1 MRALVDEAN
10 RAGGRDNITALAFR
24 LEDAAAPPAEPRG
37 RDSDRQ
43 HRGRAGPDR
52 DRGAPPRRRSGRPR
66 APRAARG
73 EGQPPRPAHA
83 PPRCSLSLIVLA
95 ALAFGAWYGNRQVWF
110 LGTDDGGRVA
120 LYRGLPYELPFGIQL
135 YDERYADPIQTSSL
149 PRRRQ
154 DAVSGHDLRSREDAV
169 SLIED
174 IEQSAERHAQGG
186 KRPCERRDG
195 TRRRAR
201 NRELMAL
208 VPVALLL
215 TAGFA
220 AVFAQENAKLD
231 NASLIYG
238 AYFFAV
244 CLATHVYL
252 RVRLPDADPYL
263 FPLVALLM
271 AFGLVMVYRIDAG
284 LARDQANWFVL
295 GLVLFA
301 LTIHFLRDYDVLE
314 RYRYTIAVV
323 GLLLLLA
330 PRLPGIGQQ
339 VNGAYLGVKI
349 GPLAFQPAEFSKI
362 CLVVFLAS
370 YLREH
375 REVLIVGARRVLG
388 VTLPPL
394 KHFGPMLVVWGA
406 SMFMLV
412 FIRDLGS
419 SLMFF
424 AAFLALLYVATGRF
438 SFVVIGM
445 AMFLVG
451 AWFFAATVPHV
462 HDRVEIWLDPYAHPQ
477 ASGYQILQSIFAQAD
492 GGLFGKGFG
501 QALITIPGTDNALL
515 PAAQTDTIYSLIVNE
530 LGLFGACAVI
540 LIYLLIAARGFKIA
554 LLADDGFSKLLATG
568 LTAVFA
574 IQAFV
579 IIGGVTRVIP
589 LTGVTLPFISYGGSS
604 IVANFVLLALL
615 LLGLRSRPARG
626 GRRPA
631 SCGDREPPDRQALR
645 PSSSPSSRC

>member
-1 MRALVDEAN
+1 M
-10 RAGGRDNITALAFR
+10 
-24 LEDAAAPPAEPRG
+24 
-37 RDSDRQ
+37 
-43 HRGRAGPDR
+43 
-52 DRGAPPRRRSGRPR
+52 
-66 APRAARG
+66 
-73 EGQPPRPAHA
+73 
-83 PPRCSLSLIVLA
+83 
-95 ALAFGAWYGNRQVWF
+95 
-110 LGTDDGGRVA
+110 
-120 LYRGLPYELPFGIQL
+120 
-135 YDERYADPIQTSSL
+135 TS
-149 PRRRQ
+149 
-154 DAVSGHDLRSREDAV
+154 
-169 SLIED
+169 
-174 IEQSAERHAQGG
+174 
-186 KRPCERRDG
+186 
-195 TRRRAR
+195 AR
-201 NRELMAL
+201 NRELLAL
-208 VPVALLL
+208 VPVAVLL

-220 AVFAQENAKLD
+220 GVFSQENEQLG
-231 NASLIYG
+231 NLSLIYG
-238 AYFFAV
+238 AYFLAI
-244 CLATHVYL
+244 CLATHVFL
-252 RVRLPDADPYL
+252 RIRLPNADPYL
-263 FPLVALLM
+263 FPLMATLT
-271 AFGLVMVYRIDAG
+271 AFGLVMIYRIDEG

-301 LTIHFLRDYDVLE
+301 LTIQFLRDYEVLE
-314 RYRYTIAVV
+314 RYRYTIAIG
-323 GLLLLLA
+323 GLLILLA

-349 GPLAFQPAEFSKI
+349 GPIAFQPAEFTKI
-362 CLVVFLAS
+362 AIVVFLAS

-445 AMFLVG
+445 LMFLLG
-451 AWFFAATVPHV
+451 AWFFASTVPHV
-462 HDRVEIWLDPYAHPQ
+462 HERIEIWLHPYNDPQDA
-477 ASGYQILQSIFAQAD
+477 GYQILNSIFAQAD

-501 QALITIPGTDNALL
+501 EALIVVPGTDNALL
-515 PAAQTDTIYSLIVNE
+515 PAAQTDMIYALIVNE
-530 LGLFGACAVI
+530 LGLFGAVGVV
-540 LIYLLIAARGFKIA
+540 LVYTLIAARGFKIA
-554 LLADDGFSKLLATG
+554 LIAADGFSKLLATG

-615 LLGLRSRPARG
+615 LLISDRARREAAEPA
-626 GRRPA
+626 GRMA
-631 SCGDREPPDRQALR
+631 ALGATA
-645 PSSSPSSRC
+645 

>member
-1 MRALVDEAN
+1 L
-10 RAGGRDNITALAFR
+10 
-24 LEDAAAPPAEPRG
+24 
-37 RDSDRQ
+37 
-43 HRGRAGPDR
+43 
-52 DRGAPPRRRSGRPR
+52 
-66 APRAARG
+66 
-73 EGQPPRPAHA
+73 
-83 PPRCSLSLIVLA
+83 
-95 ALAFGAWYGNRQVWF
+95 
-110 LGTDDGGRVA
+110 
-120 LYRGLPYELPFGIQL
+120 
-135 YDERYADPIQTSSL
+135 TS
-149 PRRRQ
+149 
-154 DAVSGHDLRSREDAV
+154 
-169 SLIED
+169 
-174 IEQSAERHAQGG
+174 
-186 KRPCERRDG
+186 
-195 TRRRAR
+195 AR
-201 NRELMAL
+201 NRELLAL

-215 TAGFA
+215 TAGLA
-220 AVFAQENAKLD
+220 AVFSQESDKLG
-231 NASLIYG
+231 NLSLTYG

-244 CLATHVYL
+244 CLATHVFL
-252 RVRLPDADPYL
+252 RFRLPNADPYL
-263 FPLVALLM
+263 FPLMATLT
-271 AFGLVMVYRIDAG
+271 AFGFVMIYRIDET
-284 LARDQANWFVL
+284 LARDQANWFLL

-301 LTIHFLRDYDVLE
+301 LTIYFLRDYEVLE
-314 RYRYTIAVV
+314 RYRYTIAIG

-339 VNGAYLGVKI
+339 VNGAYLGVKL

-362 CLVVFLAS
+362 AIVVFLAS

-462 HDRVEIWLDPYAHPQ
+462 HDRVEIWLHPYNEPEGN
-477 ASGYQILQSIFAQAD
+477 GYQILQSIFAQAD

-501 QALITIPGTDNALL
+501 QALITVPESTAPLL
-515 PAAQTDTIYSLIVNE
+515 PAAQTDTIYSLIVDE
-530 LGLFGACAVI
+530 AGLFGACGVI
-540 LIYLLIAARGFKIA
+540 LVYLLITARGFKIA
-554 LLADDGFSKLLATG
+554 LLSGDGFSKLLATG

-589 LTGVTLPFISYGGSS
+589 LTGVTLPLVSYGGSS

-615 LLGLRSRPARG
+615 LLVSDRARREAAEA
-626 GRRPA
+626 GRRPEV
-631 SCGDREPPDRQALR
+631 SL
-645 PSSSPSSRC
+645 